1 MFQCHWNSLQATPL
15 KTSSRQSSVV
25 ARTADKHPSALSS
38 VCVPG
43 FGSCLSPLNLVQAL
57 DGYMFLQQGFKCTK
71 NAFLH
76 CEHLWT
82 FSRSL
87 DSLVCVFRRMSV
99 PKKGELPDQKDTE
112 KIYKNFK
119 QVTEWKELHSG
130 DAVTLLR
137 WTCHGVWDS
146 DDVGCCDSVLTIL
159 ISRTSTTNCRSSAMV
174 SQRQTCSCSCQNPI
188 SGNLT
193 PAQRAMGTIAL
204 SVALMLWLRF
214 FSGC

>member
-1 MFQCHWNSLQATPL
+1 MCF
-15 KTSSRQSSVV
+15 
-25 ARTADKHPSALSS
+25 
-38 VCVPG
+38 
-43 FGSCLSPLNLVQAL
+43 SPDVGA
-57 DGYMFLQQGFKCTK
+57 
-71 NAFLH
+71 
-76 CEHLWT
+76 
-82 FSRSL
+82 
-87 DSLVCVFRRMSV
+87 
-99 PKKGELPDQKDTE
+99 KKGELPDQKDTE
-112 KIYKNFK
+112 KIYKKIK

-204 SVALMLWLRF
+204 SVASIDVVAQIF
-214 FSGC
+214 FGVLVVARKQKG